1 MKKTRKSMLILLSA
15 AMMAGSLAGCSGS
28 SSKPDESIE
37 FTEAP
42 STEAASTS
50 GGKETGAAGGETQA
64 EAAANPNGDA
74 PTDEGHG
81 ILREASVNKIGSLNP
96 HTYINS
102 YSSDQIKRTSLRLY
116 AYFPNDDYTFCD
128 LTGELAEEDPIQ
140 MDEEGKVWQ
149 IKIRDGVIWENGDDL
164 DANDVYYTWKMIL
177 DPKMANLRASNFAKD
192 VIEIENAMN
201 YFEGKCSWDEV
212 GLKFIDDNTVEVHTV
227 FGHDPRE
234 VKTHFAHEANCIVNE
249 EYYEKGMNAD
259 RTETL
264 YGTSTEY
271 WISSGPF
278 TVESWTNDAEIVY
291 KKNPDYI
298 FKDKIWLAGISI
310 KVVEDTGTQ
319 LQLFDNG
326 EIDYVKLNATTFLQY
341 EEDPRVL
348 FSPANSVRHITINT
362 INPNQP
368 ILANEK
374 FRQAL
379 FYATDR
385 ETIAGMIKEDP
396 ADYIVPTTHII
407 DLENGVRFRDTA
419 EGKAN
424 VHDNYSYDPEKAK
437 QLFDEALAEEGI
449 DKVTTTMIYND
460 AAPQTIMSEY
470 LQQSWQQ
477 VFGADKFELKLQAMP
492 SSQRGDLMRSWKTK
506 PDCYEISWG
515 GWISTDLMPWNAFKY
530 WTTYYSAKNEPYLS
544 EEFDQVFDAANFGDD
559 RFGEGVRLGEV
570 AKMEQMLIEPAILIP
585 VTESLDKYLKSDRVE
600 LTMKNWA
607 NNVEWGWNY
616 SKITE

>member
-1 MKKTRKSMLILLSA
+1 MKKTRKTMLILLSA
-15 AMMAGSLAGCSGS
+15 AMMVSSLAGCSGS

-42 STEAASTS
+42 STEAT
-50 GGKETGAAGGETQA
+50 TAAGGETQGA
-64 EAAANPNGDA
+64 GGETQEQTSADPNGDT
-74 PTDEGHG
+74 PSDEGYG

-96 HTYINS
+96 QTYINS

-116 AYFPNDDYTFCD
+116 AYFPNDDCTFCD

-140 MDEEGKVWQ
+140 MDDEGKVWQ
-149 IKIRDGVIWENGDDL
+149 IKIRDGVVWENGDDL
-164 DANDVYYTWKMIL
+164 DANDVYYTWQMIL

-192 VIEIENAMN
+192 VIEIKNAMN
-201 YFEGKCSWDEV
+201 YFEGRCSWDEV
-212 GLKFIDDNTVEVHTV
+212 GLKLIDDNTVEVHTV

-234 VKTHFAHEANCIVNE
+234 IKTHFAHEANCIVNE

-271 WISSGPF
+271 WISAGPF
-278 TVESWTNDAEIVY
+278 TVESWANDAEIVF
-291 KKNPDYI
+291 KKNPNYI
-298 FKDKIWLAGISI
+298 FKDKIWLAGITI
-310 KVVEDTGTQ
+310 KVVEDSGTQ
-319 LQLFDNG
+319 MQLFENG
-326 EIDYVKLNATTFLQY
+326 EIDYVKLNAETFLQY

-362 INPNQP
+362 VNPNQP

-385 ETIAGMIKEDP
+385 ETIASMIKEDP

-407 DLENGVRFRDTA
+407 DLENGIKFRDTE

-424 VHDNYSYDPEKAK
+424 THDNYSYDPEKAR
-437 QLFDEALAEEGI
+437 QLFEEALAEEGI
-449 DKVTTTMIYND
+449 DKVTTTMLYND
-460 AAPQTIMSEY
+460 AAPQTVMSEY

-477 VFGADKFELKLQAMP
+477 VLGADKFEMKLQAMP
-492 SSQRGDLMRSWKTK
+492 STQRSELMRSWKTK
-506 PDCYEISWG
+506 PDSYEISWG

-544 EEFDQVFDAANFGDD
+544 EEFDEVFDAANFGDD
-559 RFGEGVRLGEV
+559 RFEEGVRLNEV

-585 VTESLDKYLKSDRVE
+585 VTESLDKYLKSDRLE

-607 NNVEWGWNY
+607 NNLEWGWNY
-616 SKITE
+616 AKIKE